1 MSKFMQFNLSSVVEQ
16 IGEERTKEILSSF
29 VCPLNKDV
37 EEFCRVKAVEFSR
50 RGFAQTYL
58 IYWQSD
64 NGEEKEFIGYY
75 TIAMRH
81 FTLSKKKLSNKMF
94 ARVKQHGTYDSATGE
109 YIISAPLIAQL
120 GKNFERG
127 NDTLI
132 SGSEILQMAID
143 RIRNIQQEIGGK
155 FLYLECEEKD
165 KLLSFYESNGFVP
178 FGKRK
183 LDRDETN
190 LEGSYLIQLLQYRK

>member
-1 MSKFMQFNLSSVVEQ
+1 MPEFKQFNLSSMIEQ
-16 IGEERTKEILSSF
+16 LGEERTKRILSSF
-29 VCPLNKDV
+29 VCPLNEDV
-37 EEFCRVKAVEFSR
+37 QEFCQKKAIEFSK

-58 IYWQSD
+58 VYWQEG
-64 NGEEKEFIGYY
+64 NEKEFIGYY
-75 TIAMRH
+75 TIAMKH
-81 FTLSKKKLSNKMF
+81 FTVSKKDLSNKIF
-94 ARVKQHGTYDSATGE
+94 SRVKQHGTYDNSTGA

-120 GKNFERG
+120 GKNFDKG

-143 RIRNIQQEIGGK
+143 RIRNIQKEIGGK

-165 KLLSFYESNGFVP
+165 KLLQFYEKNNFVS

-183 LDRDETN
+183 LDKDETN
-190 LEGSYLIQLLQYRK
+190 LEGTCLIQLLQYWEN